1 MKNEMMPVN
10 TKVGDEYII
19 LAENIRTVREAMHL
33 SRSQFANH
41 CHVSKETIESIEH
54 LAKTTS
60 LSTLVRIAHACGID
74 VGTLLTKQPLLRIV
88 ARVSNSISYD

>member
-1 MKNEMMPVN
+1 MKNEMMSVN

-54 LAKTTS
+54 LAKNNVVKHPRSYCSCMWYRCRYVTDQATTFTYS
-60 LSTLVRIAHACGID
+60 GKGI
-74 VGTLLTKQPLLRIV
+74 KFYI
-88 ARVSNSISYD
+88 I